1 MTRIYID
8 ENFAPQLANGLDVFQ
23 QHLNLKERNPI
34 TVLSIKEEFGKG
46 ALDEYWIPIAGE
58 QKAIVITQDLR
69 IQRTRHQNELYKKH
83 GLGVIFFKPPSNGY
97 SFWEINQTL
106 SDRLF
111 FETGGAVGAVRKGE
125 KKRGSLDSRMSR
137 LLRRSG

>member
-8 ENFAPQLANGLDVFQ
+8 ENFAPQLAYGLDVFQ

-97 SFWEINQTL
+97 SFWEMVEQLIKRWPEIRKKTKL
-106 SDRLF
+106 DRPF
-111 FETGGAVGAVRKGE
+111 AFRCTNRGGIGK
-125 KKRGSLDSRMSR
+125 LN
-137 LLRRSG
+137 